1 MIDLSYLTEEEQE
14 MILAVLKRDTELKK
28 LEEQRT
34 RQLYKTEKDRSRL
47 KYLTGE
53 WFYETKYHRHR
64 EKIHGSDIIR
74 ASMRQR
80 KPVTILELSQRWDER
95 PSFLN
100 SQKKDV
106 FIPPELSGIIEEPST
121 QSQNERVEHQMPEG
135 QQERQR
141 PQIKP
146 RLNPFNI
153 VCSQRETSRISNSVN
168 EANQT
173 PAEEPLPSNESYTP
187 LHSILNTDNTDTHI
201 ATQCA
206 DKPVPKKRLL
216 LFSCQNSLLDF
227 ASSDT
232 TVKQAMTPSPRGI
245 LKHSSSSCSYIES
258 LRLHIPNNNDS
269 NSSQSSAP
277 VSPISPPLSPCS
289 EHSASSWLD
298 RKQVRFSSIIRAK
311 EREQGEN
318 SVLDEDCSA
327 LSDQDRELDRS
338 DIVKNDRHELYAEPQ
353 SSQVSNFHCSA
364 AVKGK
369 VNPLCTESQTHTV
382 TEEEGRSISKVLEW
396 FVRGSQDAKQRK
408 LKELPAQSKKNKE
421 EPEDHGTSDDKSE
434 ELASPVIQQKTKPSP
449 KPRQVFFA
457 LFTRA
462 EKKDKSPEVLVSDK
476 EVIIEDKTGIS
487 TSECK
492 TLCTMRPQAD
502 DSIALQDSVP
512 ALSKT
517 TEIIQ
522 VTSKTED
529 DNKTARHV
537 CADIL
542 KREMLDQG
550 EISPGRLADLKS
562 FWERG
567 NRGPRILSIKT
578 GAGIEENE
586 TYLLNEN
593 DHDTLDRRLPD
604 SNISPSKFKPILK
617 TTEYP
622 IDGESTTHE
631 FSLVSRYGV
640 DMSAISLNKDVKPS
654 NLDSSKESEGLSSGL
669 HTLMVKSDVRLMS
682 SSLQLRDNSLQ
693 NKGQEEP
700 LPESLL
706 RNISDLKKEIS
717 TLKMS
722 PSQQDN
728 KVSINDLKS
737 FWEKEKSGLRVIV
750 GSPTCTPDVE
760 DPFTTLSPKR
770 SSIGSTSPVLTSC
783 LDKMSLS
790 LNKEVSLIVQKEKM
804 EKSQGP
810 TKEPIQDHQGIR
822 GRITNIAQNTSNCK
836 PQLISD
842 KHLKPSPPSS
852 SLRSLPEKG
861 QHDTKQSTNIYQ
873 PKDQDQTRTPS
884 PLRQPKIP
892 PKDSYPNKESRKED
906 SPLRTF
912 VIDISPPGR
921 SPYNDKVKT
930 HEEMPSYSL
939 NIVTEK
945 MGNIN
950 CSEGYHMPLSQ
961 DSSKQCVIPKDGST
975 FYSKTGHSQV
985 SASELNYTSPEH
997 LGKTLDGDI
1006 DIRPIMPKER
1016 KFSAE
1021 SLTNS
1026 RLARSYIPLS
1036 LHHYL
1041 SVPEQAVLDERER
1054 LGQVEVQIGEVFE
1067 QGNQGSVSN
1076 QSSPSRRSQSESE
1089 EITFDSSGSSTLEA
1103 WSFSRTSSACDSEEA
1118 SPVRTALEHANARP
1132 LSISKSLEDLASP
1145 PSLSAVTTNTKTSF
1159 SDPEQVKIMSM
1170 SVPAFMQQEMDWRN
1184 GERSFHYDTL
1194 RACNTPSNF
1203 SMCSEVASMSS
1214 VTGSILSICSSE
1226 FGSVEVKG
1234 TIQFTI
1240 HYSQKL
1246 GEFHIFIVQCKDLAV
1261 ADPKRK
1267 RSDPYV
1273 KCYLLPDK
1281 AKYGKRKTC
1290 VRKKTQNPTY
1300 NEILRFKIPMESLKT
1315 QKLNLSVWHNDTFGR
1330 NSFLGEAEI
1339 DLVEWDFNNMQMNEY
1354 QLKGRVQVPSSPKHS
1369 AGGEEMRAEMR
1380 IALRFLPQTSHSHKN
1395 KANGE
1400 VQIWVKE
1407 CKNLPISRGV
1417 SIDPFVKCAVLPDNS
1432 RKSQQKTRVL
1442 KRASNPVF
1450 NHTMVYDGF
1459 RPEDLKEACVEL
1471 TVWDHD
1477 RFNHFIG
1484 GVRLGPGTGKSYGAD
1499 VDWMD
1504 SNSAEAALWDRM
1516 MQSQNEWVEDILPLR
1531 MLVMARMSR

>member
-173 PAEEPLPSNESYTP
+173 PAE
-187 LHSILNTDNTDTHI
+187 
-201 ATQCA
+201 
-206 DKPVPKKRLL
+206 
-216 LFSCQNSLLDF
+216 
-227 ASSDT
+227 
-232 TVKQAMTPSPRGI
+232 
-245 LKHSSSSCSYIES
+245 
-258 LRLHIPNNNDS
+258 
-269 NSSQSSAP
+269 
-277 VSPISPPLSPCS
+277 
-289 EHSASSWLD
+289 
-298 RKQVRFSSIIRAK
+298 
-311 EREQGEN
+311 
-318 SVLDEDCSA
+318 
-327 LSDQDRELDRS
+327 
-338 DIVKNDRHELYAEPQ
+338 DRHELYAEPQ

-822 GRITNIAQNTSNCK
+822 G
-836 PQLISD
+836 
-842 KHLKPSPPSS
+842 
-852 SLRSLPEKG
+852 
-861 QHDTKQSTNIYQ
+861 
-873 PKDQDQTRTPS
+873 
-884 PLRQPKIP
+884 
-892 PKDSYPNKESRKED
+892 
-906 SPLRTF
+906 
-912 VIDISPPGR
+912 
-921 SPYNDKVKT
+921 
-930 HEEMPSYSL
+930 
-939 NIVTEK
+939 
-945 MGNIN
+945 
-950 CSEGYHMPLSQ
+950 
-961 DSSKQCVIPKDGST
+961 
-975 FYSKTGHSQV
+975 
-985 SASELNYTSPEH
+985 
-997 LGKTLDGDI
+997 
-1006 DIRPIMPKER
+1006 
-1016 KFSAE
+1016 
-1021 SLTNS
+1021 
-1026 RLARSYIPLS
+1026 
-1036 LHHYL
+1036 
-1041 SVPEQAVLDERER
+1041 
-1054 LGQVEVQIGEVFE
+1054 
-1067 QGNQGSVSN
+1067 
-1076 QSSPSRRSQSESE
+1076 
-1089 EITFDSSGSSTLEA
+1089 
-1103 WSFSRTSSACDSEEA
+1103 DSEEA